1 MNDQRPQE
9 RLRLSHLPRM
19 YKELSMVKNSFLAG
33 AFILA
38 FAGILSKVIGMFYRI
53 PLQEIVG
60 DNGLGLY
67 QEVYP
72 LYLTFLILATAGV
85 PVALS
90 RVIAE
95 ALAEGKRGAVSQILA
110 RSMVLMGGIGLILF
124 AILYLSSPLI
134 AGLMGNPHLV
144 EPIRAIS
151 LSLLFVPLI
160 AVIRGFFYGHQKMM
174 YVGLSQIVEQSL
186 RVAFIL
192 IASLYLVSLGE
203 DTDTVITGVNFGTM
217 ISTMLSLVFL
227 AFLLWLHRRKQP
239 AASVSVNREW
249 KRLDWWYDR
258 EFFLSMWRIAW
269 PICISALVIPIFSLV
284 DSFLAINIFRYVWHV
299 DGLTADTWFG
309 IYSRGGPLLQM
320 ASLFGSS
327 IALSIVPAI
336 AEAKRQ
342 GDVERVQTLTKL
354 SLRFA
359 WLIGLPAG
367 LGLTAVA
374 EGANL
379 ALYGDIEGTK
389 AMAILGVSAIPLSLL
404 LATNGILQGLGKEK
418 WPAKNLVWG
427 VLIKIAATLLF
438 TSLMGIEGLAVS
450 WLVAT
455 SIVFLL
461 NIRLISR
468 LVRIEIHWKFDTLY
482 PLFVSNLMLLLA
494 WGTTEAVGYL
504 LHWKARM
511 LGAAET
517 VAGVGVG
524 LIVYLGLLL
533 IIPLIHE
540 KELDWLPG
548 GGRLRAFM
556 NALRRKKPSSSDLR

>member
-1 MNDQRPQE
+1 M
-9 RLRLSHLPRM
+9 LKKSH
-19 YKELSMVKNSFLAG
+19 FLAG
-33 AFILA
+33 ALILA
-38 FAGILSKVIGMFYRI
+38 IAGILSKVIGMFYRI

-95 ALAEGKRGAVSQILA
+95 ALAEGKQGSVGQILA
-110 RSMVLMGGIGLILF
+110 RSMVMMGGIGIVLF
-124 AILYLSSPLI
+124 ALLYASSPLI
-134 AGLMGNPHLV
+134 AKLMGNPHLI

-160 AVIRGFFYGHQKMM
+160 AVIRGFFYGHQKML
-174 YVGLSQIVEQSL
+174 YVGLSQIVEQTL
-186 RVAFIL
+186 RVIFIL
-192 IASLYLVSLGE
+192 VASLYLVRLGE

-217 ISTMLSLVFL
+217 ISTFLSLGFL
-227 AFLLWLHRRKQP
+227 ALLMWLHNRKN
-239 AASVSVNREW
+239 SVFTNAEW
-249 KRLDWWYDR
+249 GRLDWWYDR
-258 EFFLSMWRIAW
+258 AFFGSMWRIAW
-269 PICISALVIPIFSLV
+269 PICVSALVIPIFSLT
-284 DSFLAINIFRYVWHV
+284 DSFLAINIFRYIWNV

-342 GDVERVQTLTKL
+342 KDTERVTTLTKL

-379 ALYGDIEGTK
+379 ALYGDMEGTR
-389 AMAILGVSAIPLSLL
+389 AMAILGISAIPLSLL
-404 LATNGILQGLGKEK
+404 LATNGILQGIGKEK
-418 WPAKNLVWG
+418 IPARHLLYG
-427 VLIKIAATLLF
+427 VIVKVAATLVF
-438 TSLMGIEGLAVS
+438 TSLFGMDGLSLS
-450 WLVAT
+450 WLCAT
-455 SIVFLL
+455 AFVCIL
-461 NIRLISR
+461 NMRVIAK
-468 LVRIEIHWKFDTLY
+468 LVQVPIHWRFDTIY
-482 PLFVSNLMLLLA
+482 PLLVANLMLLLA
-494 WGTTEAVGYL
+494 WGTTEAVGL
-504 LHWKARM
+504 LLAGKEKVRL
-511 LGAAET
+511 LGAIET
-517 VAGVGVG
+517 VGGVGVG
-524 LIVYLGLLL
+524 LVVYLGLLL
-533 IIPLIHE
+533 LIPLIE
-540 KELDWLPG
+540 DKELDWLPG
-548 GGRLRAFM
+548 GGKLRAFIS
-556 NALRRKKPSSSDLR
+556 LIRKKQPSSKAQ

>member
-1 MNDQRPQE
+1 
-9 RLRLSHLPRM
+9 
-19 YKELSMVKNSFLAG
+19 MVKNSFLAG

-38 FAGILSKVIGMFYRI
+38 MAGILSKVIGMFYRI

-95 ALAEGKRGAVSQILA
+95 ALAEGKQGTVSQILA
-110 RSMVLMGGIGLILF
+110 RSMVLMGGIGLVLF
-124 AILYLSSPLI
+124 AILYVSSPLI
-134 AGLMGNPHLV
+134 ARMMGNPHLI

-160 AVIRGFFYGHQKMM
+160 AVLRGFFYGHQKMM

-227 AFLLWLHRRKQP
+227 ALLLWLHKRKQP
-239 AASVSVNREW
+239 GTIGGDW

-258 EFFLSMWRIAW
+258 KFFLSMWRIAW

-284 DSFLAINIFRYVWHV
+284 DSFLAINIFRYVWQV

-309 IYSRGGPLLQM
+309 IYSRGGPLLQL

-342 GDVERVQTLTKL
+342 GDEERVQTLTKL
-354 SLRFA
+354 SMRFA

-379 ALYGDIEGTK
+379 ALYGDVEGTK

-418 WPAKNLVWG
+418 LPALNLVWG

-438 TSLMGIEGLAVS
+438 TSIMGMEGLSVS

-455 SIVFLL
+455 SIVCLL
-461 NIRLISR
+461 NMRIIARY
-468 LVRIEIHWKFDTLY
+468 VRVEINWKIDALY
-482 PLFVSNLMLLLA
+482 PLLVSNLMLLLA

-504 LHWKARM
+504 LHWKARL

-540 KELDWLPG
+540 KELEWLPG
-548 GGRLRAFM
+548 GNKLRMLM
-556 NALRRKKPSSSDLR
+556 NALRKKQSSSSDAR

>member
-1 MNDQRPQE
+1 M
-9 RLRLSHLPRM
+9 LKKSH
-19 YKELSMVKNSFLAG
+19 FLAG
-33 AFILA
+33 ALILA
-38 FAGILSKVIGMFYRI
+38 VAGILSKVIGMFYRI

-95 ALAEGKRGAVSQILA
+95 ALAEGKQGSVGQILA
-110 RSMVLMGGIGLILF
+110 RSMVMMGAIGIALF
-124 AILYLSSPLI
+124 AILYVTSPLI
-134 AGLMGNPHLV
+134 AKLMGNPHLI

-160 AVIRGFFYGHQKMM
+160 AVIRGFFYGYQKMM
-174 YVGLSQIVEQSL
+174 YVGLSQIVEQTL
-186 RVAFIL
+186 RVVFIL
-192 IASLYLVSLGE
+192 VASLYLVSLGE

-217 ISTMLSLVFL
+217 ISTFLSLGFL
-227 AFLLWLHRRKQP
+227 ALLMWLHNRKD
-239 AASVSVNREW
+239 SVFTGAQWN
-249 KRLDWWYDR
+249 RLDWWYDR
-258 EFFLSMWRIAW
+258 AFFANMWRIAW
-269 PICISALVIPIFSLV
+269 PICISALVIPIFSLT
-284 DSFLAINIFRYVWHV
+284 DSFLAINIFRYIWNV

-336 AEAKRQ
+336 AEAVRQ
-342 GDVERVQTLTKL
+342 KDSERITTLTKL

-379 ALYGDIEGTK
+379 ALYGDMEGTR
-389 AMAILGVSAIPLSLL
+389 AMAILGISAIPLSLL

-418 WPAKNLVWG
+418 IPARHLLYG
-427 VLIKIAATLLF
+427 VLVKVAATLVF
-438 TSLMGIEGLAVS
+438 TSLLGMDGLSLS
-450 WLVAT
+450 WLCAT
-455 SIVFLL
+455 AFVCIL
-461 NIRLISR
+461 NMRTISK
-468 LVRIEIHWKFDTLY
+468 LVVVPINWRFDTLY
-482 PLFVSNLMLLLA
+482 PLLVANLMLLLA
-494 WGTTEAVGYL
+494 WGATEATGFL
-504 LHWKARM
+504 LAGKEKVRL
-511 LGAAET
+511 LGALET
-517 VAGVGVG
+517 VTGVGVG
-524 LIVYLGLLL
+524 LIIYLGLLL
-533 IIPLIHE
+533 LIPLIE
-540 KELDWLPG
+540 DKELDWLPG
-548 GGRLRAFM
+548 GNKLRALM
-556 NALRRKKPSSSDLR
+556 NAIRKKQTQSKVQ

>member
-1 MNDQRPQE
+1 M
-9 RLRLSHLPRM
+9 
-19 YKELSMVKNSFLAG
+19 KNSFLAG

-38 FAGILSKVIGMFYRI
+38 MAGILSKVIGMFYRI

-95 ALAEGKRGAVSQILA
+95 ALAEGKQGTVSQILA
-110 RSMVLMGGIGLILF
+110 RSMVLMGGIGLVLF
-124 AILYLSSPLI
+124 AILYVSSPLI
-134 AGLMGNPHLV
+134 ARMMGNPHLI

-160 AVIRGFFYGHQKMM
+160 AVLRGFFYGHQKMM

-227 AFLLWLHRRKQP
+227 ALLLWLHKRKQP
-239 AASVSVNREW
+239 GTIGGDW

-258 EFFLSMWRIAW
+258 KFFLSMWRIAW

-284 DSFLAINIFRYVWHV
+284 DSFLAINIFRYVWQV

-309 IYSRGGPLLQM
+309 IYSRGGPLLQL

-342 GDVERVQTLTKL
+342 GDEERVQTLTKL
-354 SLRFA
+354 SMRFA

-379 ALYGDIEGTK
+379 ALYGDVEGTK

-418 WPAKNLVWG
+418 LPALNLVWG

-438 TSLMGIEGLAVS
+438 TSIMGMEGLSVS

-455 SIVFLL
+455 SIVCLL
-461 NIRLISR
+461 NMRIIARY
-468 LVRIEIHWKFDTLY
+468 VRVEINWKIDALY
-482 PLFVSNLMLLLA
+482 PLLVSNLMLLLA

-504 LHWKARM
+504 LHWKARL

-540 KELDWLPG
+540 KELEWLPG
-548 GGRLRAFM
+548 GNKLRMLM
-556 NALRRKKPSSSDLR
+556 NALRKKQSSSSDAR

>member
-1 MNDQRPQE
+1 M
-9 RLRLSHLPRM
+9 LKKSH
-19 YKELSMVKNSFLAG
+19 FLAG
-33 AFILA
+33 ALILA
-38 FAGILSKVIGMFYRI
+38 IAGILSKVIGMFYRI

-95 ALAEGKRGAVSQILA
+95 ALAEGKQSSVGQILA
-110 RSMVLMGGIGLILF
+110 RSMLMMGGIGIVLF
-124 AILYLSSPLI
+124 AILYASSPLI
-134 AGLMGNPHLV
+134 AKLMGNPHLV

-160 AVIRGFFYGHQKMM
+160 AVIRGFFYGYQKML
-174 YVGLSQIVEQSL
+174 YVGLSQIVEQTL

-192 IASLYLVSLGE
+192 IASMYLVSLGE

-217 ISTMLSLVFL
+217 ISTFLSLGFL
-227 AFLLWLHRRKQP
+227 ACLMWLHNRKS
-239 AASVSVNREW
+239 SVFVGAQWS
-249 KRLDWWYDR
+249 RLDYWYDR
-258 EFFLSMWRIAW
+258 SFFQSMWRIAW
-269 PICISALVIPIFSLV
+269 PICVSALVIPIFSLT
-284 DSFLAINIFRYVWHV
+284 DSFLAINIFRYIWNV

-342 GDVERVQTLTKL
+342 GDGERVTTLTKL

-379 ALYGDIEGTK
+379 ALYGDMEGTR
-389 AMAILGVSAIPLSLL
+389 AMAILGVTAIPLSLL
-404 LATNGILQGLGKEK
+404 LATNGILQGVGKEK
-418 WPAKNLVWG
+418 IPALHLLYG
-427 VLIKIAATLLF
+427 VLVKVGATLLF
-438 TSLMGIEGLAVS
+438 TSFLGMNGLSLS
-450 WLVAT
+450 WLCAT
-455 SIVFLL
+455 AFVCVL
-461 NIRLISR
+461 NMRAIKK
-468 LVRIEIHWKFDTLY
+468 LVVVPINWRFDTLY
-482 PLFVSNLMLLLA
+482 PLLVANLMLLLA
-494 WGTTEAVGYL
+494 WGATEAVGFIL
-504 LHWKARM
+504 AGKEKVRL
-511 LGAAET
+511 LGAMET
-517 VAGVGVG
+517 MAGVGVG
-524 LIVYLGLLL
+524 LVVYLGLLL
-533 IIPLIHE
+533 IIPLIE
-540 KELDWLPG
+540 DKELDWLPG
-548 GGRLRAFM
+548 GNKLRSFM
-556 NALRRKKPSSSDLR
+556 NTIRRKQPSSKAQ

>member
-1 MNDQRPQE
+1 M
-9 RLRLSHLPRM
+9 LKKCH
-19 YKELSMVKNSFLAG
+19 FLAG
-33 AFILA
+33 ALILA
-38 FAGILSKVIGMFYRI
+38 IAGVLSKVIGMFYRI

-72 LYLTFLILATAGV
+72 LYLTFLVLATAGV

-95 ALAEGKRGAVSQILA
+95 ALAEGKKGSVGQIMA
-110 RSMVLMGGIGLILF
+110 RSMVMMGAIGIGLF
-124 AILYLSSPLI
+124 AILYVCSPLI
-134 AGLMGNPHLV
+134 AKLMGNPHLV
-144 EPIRAIS
+144 QPIRAIS

-174 YVGLSQIVEQSL
+174 YVGLSQIVEQTL

-192 IASLYLVSLGE
+192 IASLYLVRLGE

-217 ISTMLSLVFL
+217 ISTFLSLGFL
-227 AFLLWLHRRKQP
+227 GFLLWLHNRKNEVFAGAQ
-239 AASVSVNREW
+239 W
-249 KRLDWWYDR
+249 KQLDWWYDR
-258 EFFLSMWRIAW
+258 AFFAKMWRIAW
-269 PICISALVIPIFSLV
+269 PICLSALVIPIFSLT
-284 DSFLAINIFRYVWHV
+284 DSFLAINIFRYIWQV

-336 AEAKRQ
+336 AEAKGQ
-342 GDVERVQTLTKL
+342 GDTERVTTLTKL

-379 ALYGDIEGTK
+379 ALYGDVEGTR
-389 AMAILGVSAIPLSLL
+389 AMAILGVTAIPLSLL
-404 LATNGILQGLGKEK
+404 LATNGILQGIGKEK
-418 WPAKNLVWG
+418 IPARHLVYG
-427 VLIKIAATLLF
+427 VIVKIAATLLF
-438 TSLMGIEGLAVS
+438 TSWFGMDGLSLS
-450 WLVAT
+450 WLCAT
-455 SIVFLL
+455 AFVCIL
-461 NIRLISR
+461 NMRTISR
-468 LVRIEIHWKFDTLY
+468 LVFVPINWRFDTLY
-482 PLFVSNLMLLLA
+482 PLLVANLMLVLA
-494 WGTTEAVGYL
+494 WGTTEATGYL
-504 LHWKARM
+504 LGWGDKLRL
-511 LGAAET
+511 LGAVET
-517 VAGVGVG
+517 VAGVAVG
-524 LIVYLGLLL
+524 MIIYLGSLLL
-533 IIPLIHE
+533 IPLIDD

-548 GGRLRAFM
+548 GNKLRSFM
-556 NALRRKKPSSSDLR
+556 NLIRKKQTSSKSS

>member
-1 MNDQRPQE
+1 
-9 RLRLSHLPRM
+9 
-19 YKELSMVKNSFLAG
+19 MVKNSFLAG

-38 FAGILSKVIGMFYRI
+38 MAGILSKVIGMFYRI

-95 ALAEGKRGAVSQILA
+95 ALAEGKQGTVSQILA
-110 RSMVLMGGIGLILF
+110 RSMVLMGGIGLVLF
-124 AILYLSSPLI
+124 AILYVSSPLI
-134 AGLMGNPHLV
+134 ARMMGNPHLI

-160 AVIRGFFYGHQKMM
+160 AVLRGFFYGHQKMM

-227 AFLLWLHRRKQP
+227 ALLLWLHKRKQP
-239 AASVSVNREW
+239 GTIGGDW

-258 EFFLSMWRIAW
+258 KFFLSMWRIAW

-284 DSFLAINIFRYVWHV
+284 DSFLAINIFRYVWQV

-309 IYSRGGPLLQM
+309 IYSRGGPLLQL

-342 GDVERVQTLTKL
+342 GDEERVQTLTKL
-354 SLRFA
+354 SMRFA

-379 ALYGDIEGTK
+379 ALYGDVEGTK

-418 WPAKNLVWG
+418 LPALNLVWG

-438 TSLMGIEGLAVS
+438 TSIMGMEGLSVS

-455 SIVFLL
+455 SIVCLL
-461 NIRLISR
+461 NMRTIARY
-468 LVRIEIHWKFDTLY
+468 VRVEINWKIDALY
-482 PLFVSNLMLLLA
+482 PLLVSNLMLLLA

-504 LHWKARM
+504 LHWKARL

-540 KELDWLPG
+540 KELEWLPG
-548 GGRLRAFM
+548 GNKLRMLM
-556 NALRRKKPSSSDLR
+556 NALRKKQSSSSDAR

>member
-1 MNDQRPQE
+1 KK
-9 RLRLSHLPRM
+9 SH
-19 YKELSMVKNSFLAG
+19 FLAG
-33 AFILA
+33 ALILA
-38 FAGILSKVIGMFYRI
+38 IAGVLSKVIGMFYRI

-72 LYLTFLILATAGV
+72 LYLTFLVLATAGV

-95 ALAEGKRGAVSQILA
+95 ALAEGKKGSVGQIMA
-110 RSMVLMGGIGLILF
+110 RSMVMMGAIGIGLF
-124 AILYLSSPLI
+124 AILYVCSPLI
-134 AGLMGNPHLV
+134 AKLMGNPHLV
-144 EPIRAIS
+144 QPIRAIS

-174 YVGLSQIVEQSL
+174 YVGLSQIVEQTL

-192 IASLYLVSLGE
+192 IASLYLVRLGE

-217 ISTMLSLVFL
+217 ISTFLSLGFL
-227 AFLLWLHRRKQP
+227 GFLLWLHNRKNEVFAGAQ
-239 AASVSVNREW
+239 W
-249 KRLDWWYDR
+249 KQLDWWYDR
-258 EFFLSMWRIAW
+258 AFFAKMWRIAW
-269 PICISALVIPIFSLV
+269 PICLSALVIPIFSLT
-284 DSFLAINIFRYVWHV
+284 DSFLAINIFRYIWQV

-336 AEAKRQ
+336 AEAKGQ
-342 GDVERVQTLTKL
+342 GDTERVTTLTKL

-379 ALYGDIEGTK
+379 ALYGDVEGTR
-389 AMAILGVSAIPLSLL
+389 AMAILGVTAIPLSLL
-404 LATNGILQGLGKEK
+404 LATNGILQGIGKEK
-418 WPAKNLVWG
+418 IPARHLVYG
-427 VLIKIAATLLF
+427 VIVKIAATLLF
-438 TSLMGIEGLAVS
+438 TSWFGMDGLSLS
-450 WLVAT
+450 WLCAT
-455 SIVFLL
+455 AFVCIL
-461 NIRLISR
+461 NMRTISR
-468 LVRIEIHWKFDTLY
+468 LVFVPINWRFDTLY
-482 PLFVSNLMLLLA
+482 PLLVANLMLVLA
-494 WGTTEAVGYL
+494 WGTTEATGYL
-504 LHWKARM
+504 LGWGDKLRL
-511 LGAAET
+511 LGAVET
-517 VAGVGVG
+517 VAGVAVG
-524 LIVYLGLLL
+524 MIIYLGSLLL
-533 IIPLIHE
+533 IPLIDD

-548 GGRLRAFM
+548 GNKLRSFM
-556 NALRRKKPSSSDLR
+556 NLIRKKQASSKSS

>member
-1 MNDQRPQE
+1 M
-9 RLRLSHLPRM
+9 
-19 YKELSMVKNSFLAG
+19 KNSFLAG

-95 ALAEGKRGAVSQILA
+95 ALAEGKQGTVSQILA
-110 RSMVLMGGIGLILF
+110 RSMVLMGGIGLVLF
-124 AILYLSSPLI
+124 ALLYASSPLI
-134 AGLMGNPHLV
+134 AKLMGNPHLI

-160 AVIRGFFYGHQKMM
+160 AVIRGFFYGHQKML

-192 IASLYLVSLGE
+192 VASLYLVSLGE

-217 ISTMLSLVFL
+217 ISTMLSLGFL

-239 AASVSVNREW
+239 ITLGSEW

-258 EFFLSMWRIAW
+258 QFFLSMWRIAW

-284 DSFLAINIFRYVWHV
+284 DSFLAINIFRYVWQV

-309 IYSRGGPLLQM
+309 IYSRGGPLLQL

-342 GDVERVQTLTKL
+342 GDEERVQTLTKL
-354 SLRFA
+354 SMRFA

-379 ALYGDIEGTK
+379 ALYGDIEGTR

-418 WPAKNLVWG
+418 WPALNLLWG
-427 VLIKIAATLLF
+427 VLIKIASTLLF

-455 SIVFLL
+455 TIVCLL
-461 NIRLISR
+461 NLRLIRR
-468 LVRIEIHWKFDTLY
+468 LVRVEINWKFDTLY
-482 PLFVSNLMLLLA
+482 PLLVSNLMLLLA

-524 LIVYLGLLL
+524 LIVYLGLFL
-533 IIPLIHE
+533 IIPLIHD
-540 KELDWLPG
+540 KELEWLPG
-548 GGRLRAFM
+548 GGKLRLLM
-556 NALRRKKPSSSDLR
+556 NALRKKQSSSDPR

>member
-1 MNDQRPQE
+1 
-9 RLRLSHLPRM
+9 
-19 YKELSMVKNSFLAG
+19 MVKNSFLAG

-38 FAGILSKVIGMFYRI
+38 MAGILSKVIGMFYRI

-95 ALAEGKRGAVSQILA
+95 ALAEGKQGTVSQILA
-110 RSMVLMGGIGLILF
+110 RSMVLMGGIGLVLF
-124 AILYLSSPLI
+124 AILYVSSPLI
-134 AGLMGNPHLV
+134 ARMMGNPHLI

-160 AVIRGFFYGHQKMM
+160 AVLRGFFYGHQKMM

-227 AFLLWLHRRKQP
+227 ALLLWLHKRKQP
-239 AASVSVNREW
+239 GTIGGDW

-258 EFFLSMWRIAW
+258 KFFLSMWRIAW

-284 DSFLAINIFRYVWHV
+284 DSFLAINIFRYVWQV

-309 IYSRGGPLLQM
+309 IYSRGGPLLQL

-342 GDVERVQTLTKL
+342 GDEERVQTLTKL
-354 SLRFA
+354 SMRFA

-379 ALYGDIEGTK
+379 ALYGDVEGTK

-418 WPAKNLVWG
+418 LPALNLVWG

-438 TSLMGIEGLAVS
+438 TSIMGMEGLSVS

-455 SIVFLL
+455 SIVCLL
-461 NIRLISR
+461 NMRIIARY
-468 LVRIEIHWKFDTLY
+468 VRVDINWKIDALY
-482 PLFVSNLMLLLA
+482 PLLVSNLMLLLA

-504 LHWKARM
+504 LHWKARL

-540 KELDWLPG
+540 KELEWLPG
-548 GGRLRAFM
+548 GNKLRMLM
-556 NALRRKKPSSSDLR
+556 NALRKKQSSSSDAR

>member
-1 MNDQRPQE
+1 MAKK
-9 RLRLSHLPRM
+9 SH
-19 YKELSMVKNSFLAG
+19 FLAG
-33 AFILA
+33 ALILA
-38 FAGILSKVIGMFYRI
+38 VAGILSKVIGMFYRI

-72 LYLTFLILATAGV
+72 LYLTFLVLATAGV

-95 ALAEGKRGAVSQILA
+95 ALAEGREETIGQILA
-110 RSMVLMGGIGLILF
+110 RSMVMMGAIGLGLF
-124 AILYLSSPLI
+124 AILYISSPLI
-134 AGLMGNPHLV
+134 ATLMGNPHLI

-160 AVIRGFFYGHQKMM
+160 AVLRGFFYGYQKMM
-174 YVGLSQIVEQSL
+174 FVGLSQIVEQTL

-203 DTDTVITGVNFGTM
+203 DTDSVITGVNFGTM
-217 ISTMLSLVFL
+217 ISTFLSLGFL
-227 AFLLWLHRRKQP
+227 AFLMWLHNRKSPVFTEVQ
-239 AASVSVNREW
+239 W
-249 KRLDWWYDR
+249 KRLDWWVDR
-258 EFFLSMWRIAW
+258 SFFTLMWRIAW
-269 PICISALVIPIFSLV
+269 PICLSALVIPIFSLT
-284 DSFLAINIFRYVWHV
+284 DSFLAINIFRYIWDV

-342 GDVERVQTLTKL
+342 GDEERVTTLTKL

-379 ALYGDIEGTK
+379 ALYGDMEGTR

-404 LATNGILQGLGKEK
+404 LATNGILQGVGKEK
-418 WPAKNLVWG
+418 IPARHLLYG
-427 VLIKIAATLLF
+427 VIVKIGATLLF
-438 TSLMGIEGLAVS
+438 TSLLGMDGLSLS
-450 WLVAT
+450 WLCAT
-455 SIVFLL
+455 AFVCLL
-461 NIRLISR
+461 NMRAIKRMVQVPVNWR
-468 LVRIEIHWKFDTLY
+468 FDTLY
-482 PLFVSNLMLLLA
+482 PLLVANLMLVLA

-504 LHWKARM
+504 IDWQQPRLS
-511 LGAAET
+511 GAIET
-517 VAGVGVG
+517 VAGVAVG
-524 LIVYLGLLL
+524 MIVYLGSLVL
-533 IIPLIHE
+533 IPLVDD
-540 KELDWLPG
+540 KELEWLPG
-548 GGRLRAFM
+548 GNKLSLFRNLI
-556 NALRRKKPSSSDLR
+556 RKKQASSKSS

>member
-1 MNDQRPQE
+1 M
-9 RLRLSHLPRM
+9 LKKSH
-19 YKELSMVKNSFLAG
+19 FLAG
-33 AFILA
+33 ALILA
-38 FAGILSKVIGMFYRI
+38 IAGILSKVIGMFYRI

-95 ALAEGKRGAVSQILA
+95 ALAEGKRGSVGQILA
-110 RSMVLMGGIGLILF
+110 RSMVMMGGIGLILF
-124 AILYLSSPLI
+124 AILYVTSPLI
-134 AGLMGNPHLV
+134 AGLMGNPHLTR
-144 EPIRAIS
+144 PIRAIS

-160 AVIRGFFYGHQKMM
+160 AVIRGFFYGYQKMI
-174 YVGLSQIVEQSL
+174 YVGLSQIVEQTL
-186 RVAFIL
+186 RVVFIL
-192 IASLYLVSLGE
+192 VASLYLVSLGE
-203 DTDTVITGVNFGTM
+203 DTDSVITGVNFGTM
-217 ISTMLSLVFL
+217 ISTFLSLGFL
-227 AFLLWLHRRKQP
+227 TLLMWLHNRKNTIFSE
-239 AASVSVNREW
+239 AKWN
-249 KRLDWWYDR
+249 RLDWWYDR
-258 EFFLSMWRIAW
+258 AFFASMWRIAW
-269 PICISALVIPIFSLV
+269 PICVSALVIPIFSLT
-284 DSFLAINIFRYVWHV
+284 DSFLAINIFRYIWNV

-342 GDVERVQTLTKL
+342 ADGERVTTLTKL

-379 ALYGDIEGTK
+379 ALYGDVEGTR

-404 LATNGILQGLGKEK
+404 LATNGILQGIGKEK
-418 WPAKNLVWG
+418 IPALHLLYG
-427 VLIKIAATLLF
+427 VLVKVAATLVF
-438 TSLMGIEGLAVS
+438 TSLFGMDGLSLS
-450 WLVAT
+450 WLCAT
-455 SIVFLL
+455 AFVCIL
-461 NIRLISR
+461 NMRTINRLIT
-468 LVRIEIHWKFDTLY
+468 VPIHWRFDTLY
-482 PLFVSNLMLLLA
+482 PLLVANLMLLLA
-494 WGTTEAVGYL
+494 WGATEATSFVLAGKEKL
-504 LHWKARM
+504 RL
-511 LGAAET
+511 LGAVET
-517 VAGVGVG
+517 VIGVGVG

-533 IIPLIHE
+533 VVPLIE
-540 KELDWLPG
+540 DKELDWLPG
-548 GGRLRAFM
+548 GAKLRALM
-556 NALRRKKPSSSDLR
+556 NALRKKEAQSKVP

>member
-1 MNDQRPQE
+1 M
-9 RLRLSHLPRM
+9 LKKSH
-19 YKELSMVKNSFLAG
+19 FLAG
-33 AFILA
+33 ALILA
-38 FAGILSKVIGMFYRI
+38 IAGILSKVIGMFYRI

-95 ALAEGKRGAVSQILA
+95 ALAEGKQSSVGQILA
-110 RSMVLMGGIGLILF
+110 RSMVMMGGIGIVLF
-124 AILYLSSPLI
+124 AILYVSSPLM
-134 AGLMGNPHLV
+134 AKLMGNPHLV

-160 AVIRGFFYGHQKMM
+160 AVIRGFFYGHQKML
-174 YVGLSQIVEQSL
+174 YVGLSQIVEQTL

-217 ISTMLSLVFL
+217 ISTFLSLGFL
-227 AFLLWLHRRKQP
+227 ASLMWLHNRKS
-239 AASVSVNREW
+239 SVFVGAQWR
-249 KRLDWWYDR
+249 RLDWWYDLS
-258 EFFLSMWRIAW
+258 FFQSMWRIAW
-269 PICISALVIPIFSLV
+269 PICVSALVIPIFSLT
-284 DSFLAINIFRYVWHV
+284 DSFLAINIFRYIWNV

-342 GDVERVQTLTKL
+342 GDGERVTTLTKL

-379 ALYGDIEGTK
+379 ALYGDMEGTR
-389 AMAILGVSAIPLSLL
+389 AMAILGVTAIPLSLL
-404 LATNGILQGLGKEK
+404 LATNGILQGVGKEK
-418 WPAKNLVWG
+418 IPALHLLYG
-427 VLIKIAATLLF
+427 VLVKVAATLLF
-438 TSLMGIEGLAVS
+438 TSFLGMDGLSLS
-450 WLVAT
+450 WLCAT
-455 SIVFLL
+455 AFVCVL
-461 NIRLISR
+461 NMRAIKK
-468 LVRIEIHWKFDTLY
+468 LVVVPINWRFDTLY
-482 PLFVSNLMLLLA
+482 PLLVANLMLLLA
-494 WGTTEAVGYL
+494 WGATEATGFL
-504 LHWKARM
+504 LAGKEKVRL
-511 LGAAET
+511 LGAMET
-517 VAGVGVG
+517 MAGVGVG

-533 IIPLIHE
+533 LIPLIE
-540 KELDWLPG
+540 DKELDWLPG
-548 GGRLRAFM
+548 GNKLRSFI
-556 NALRRKKPSSSDLR
+556 NAIRKKQPSSKAQ